1 LNNASAYDYVQA
13 LYRFTFVLSGS
24 GSFAYQEVERTLQE
38 AYLSADKQLE
48 RVRFQTLFSN
58 VIASAQTV
66 QAEPDLPIALIPLH
80 RLADPD
86 RAALTL
92 FYLEILTPR
101 QIAEI
106 TSTSIDELADR
117 VGHARAGLGYF
128 RSASDPL
135 LFPLLRLAYGST
147 SELVELHAAV
157 EAEPQLKSELV
168 RQTEFDNHFVDELRR
183 IELTEAETD
192 QIERML
198 AGDSDADDWTDS
210 DITQMPN
217 ASPSPGSTSPDP
229 EPSAD
234 SPKSTITPAT
244 AIPSEQPSPEVEE
257 EAEAEA
263 ESKPR
268 TRAILFAVG
277 IGLIATIAMVAWI
290 FAEQSNEFTGS
301 EKVVS
306 LLDAAASLTGDE
318 FEPVSTSVG
327 SLKDWFFLKH
337 VEHFAIPKAFTN
349 LNAIGCRVVK
359 FNGANV
365 GEIMA
370 KGDRPLLLYV
380 FSPSDMG
387 VNIRRDHWHI
397 VDGASWV
404 GGVTGVEDAC
414 FIVSFRGNNGE
425 MQEFLKDKK

>member
-1 LNNASAYDYVQA
+1 ME
-13 LYRFTFVLSGS
+13 G
-24 GSFAYQEVERTLQE
+24 
-38 AYLSADKQLE
+38 YLAADKQLE
-48 RVRFQTLFSN
+48 RIRFQTLFSN
-58 VIASAQTV
+58 AITSAQTA
-66 QAEPDLPIALIPLH
+66 QGESDLPIALIPLH
-80 RLADPD
+80 RLTDPD

-101 QIAEI
+101 QITEI
-106 TSTSIDELADR
+106 TSISIDELAHR
-117 VGHARAGLGYF
+117 VGHARSGLGYF
-128 RSASDPL
+128 MSTSEPP
-135 LFPLLRLAYGST
+135 LFPLLRPAYDST
-147 SELVELHAAV
+147 PELVEVRAEV
-157 EAEPQLKSELV
+157 EAEPRLESELA
-168 RQTEFDNHFVDELRR
+168 RQTEFDQHFVDELRR
-183 IELTEAETD
+183 IELTEAQTD

-198 AGDSDADDWTDS
+198 AGDSDADDLTDS

-217 ASPSPGSTSPDP
+217 ASPSPGSPSPDP

-234 SPKSTITPAT
+234 SPKSAVTPAT
-244 AIPSEQPSPEVEE
+244 AISAEQSPPEIEEEDEVEG
-257 EAEAEA
+257 
-263 ESKPR
+263 KPR

-290 FAEQSNEFTGS
+290 FADQSNEFTGS

-349 LNAIGCRVVK
+349 LDAIGCRVVK
-359 FNGANV
+359 FDGANV

-387 VNIRRDHWHI
+387 VNIKRDHWHV
-397 VDGASWV
+397 VDGASWA

-414 FIVSFRGNNGE
+414 FIVSFRGNGGD

>member
-1 LNNASAYDYVQA
+1 MNNASAYDYVQA
-13 LYRFTFVLSGS
+13 LYRFIFVLSAS
-24 GSFAYQEVERTLQE
+24 GSFAYEQVERSLSQ
-38 AYLSADKQLE
+38 AYLAANKHLE
-48 RVRFQTLFSN
+48 RVRFQTLFSEA
-58 VIASAQTV
+58 IASAQT
-66 QAEPDLPIALIPLH
+66 AKGESDLPIALIPLH
-80 RLADPD
+80 RLDDPD

-106 TSTSIDELADR
+106 TTTSIDELAHR
-117 VGHARAGLGYF
+117 VGQARAGLGYF
-128 RSASDPL
+128 MSASDPSL
-135 LFPLLRLAYGST
+135 LALLRPAYGST
-147 SELVELHAAV
+147 PELVKLIADVDE
-157 EAEPQLKSELV
+157 EPHLESELV
-168 RQTEFDNHFVDELRR
+168 RQAEFDNHFVDELRR
-183 IELTEAETD
+183 IELTEAQTD

-198 AGDSDADDWTDS
+198 ARDSDSDDLAEPDS
-210 DITQMPN
+210 TQMPT
-217 ASPSPGSTSPDP
+217 ASPSTSSPNPDP
-229 EPSAD
+229 KPGTD
-234 SPKSTITPAT
+234 SPESTVTPAT
-244 AIPSEQPSPEVEE
+244 SITSEQPPPGVEE
-257 EAEAEA
+257 EAEADA
-263 ESKPR
+263 KPR

-349 LNAIGCRVVK
+349 LDAIGCRVVK
-359 FNGANV
+359 FDGANV

-380 FSPSDMG
+380 FAPSDMG
-387 VNIRRDHWHI
+387 VNVKRDQWH
-397 VDGASWV
+397 VLDGASWV

-414 FIVSFRGNNGE
+414 FVVSFRGRGGE

>member
-1 LNNASAYDYVQA
+1 LKNASAYDYVQA
-13 LYRFTFVLSGS
+13 LYRFIFVLSGS
-24 GSFAYQEVERTLQE
+24 GSFAYEQVERSLSK
-38 AYLSADKQLE
+38 AYLAADKHLQC
-48 RVRFQTLFSN
+48 VRFQTLFSEA
-58 VIASAQTV
+58 IASAQT
-66 QAEPDLPIALIPLH
+66 AKGESDLPIGLIPLH
-80 RLADPD
+80 RLHDSD
-86 RAALTL
+86 RAALAL

-101 QIAEI
+101 QISEI
-106 TSTSIDELADR
+106 TSTSMDELAHR
-117 VGHARAGLGYF
+117 VSHARAGLGYF
-128 RSASDPL
+128 LTASDPSL
-135 LFPLLRLAYGST
+135 SALLRPAYGST
-147 SELVELHAAV
+147 PEMAELI
-157 EAEPQLKSELV
+157 AEVDEEPHLESELV
-168 RQTEFDNHFVDELRR
+168 RQAEFDNHFVDELQR
-183 IELTEAETD
+183 IELTEAQTD

-198 AGDSDADDWTDS
+198 AADSDSDDLTEPDT
-210 DITQMPN
+210 TQMPT
-217 ASPSPGSTSPDP
+217 ASPSTSSPSPDP
-229 EPSAD
+229 KPSTD
-234 SPKSTITPAT
+234 SPKSTVTPAT
-244 AIPSEQPSPEVEE
+244 SITSEGPPPGVEE
-257 EAEAEA
+257 EAEADA
-263 ESKPR
+263 KPR

-349 LNAIGCRVVK
+349 LDAIGCRVVK
-359 FNGANV
+359 FDGANV

-387 VNIRRDHWHI
+387 VNVKRDQWHV

-414 FIVSFRGNNGE
+414 FVVSFRGHGGE
-425 MQEFLKDKK
+425 MQEFLKNKK